1 MKRFSLIVVALLS
14 VLVACTPLASLNA
27 PAPTPLPITPVFFA
41 TDTPTPVPDPIYLN
55 IIWQFHQPLYAS
67 DSQTDLITR
76 PWVRVYSTRKY
87 SDMAAVLSQYPKVHA
102 SFNFSPVLLR
112 QMSDLVHGARDQHWE
127 EATKSAGSLGDED
140 KRFILGNFFD
150 GALPGFVDSNAR
162 YKELL
167 NKRGVV
173 SDTST
178 IDSTLTF
185 TEQDLRDLQVWYM
198 LSCFSTR
205 LLDQSPL
212 KEIVAQGRD
221 YSEDDKHTVMN
232 VALDTLRGINSLY
245 SQLQEN
251 GQSEISVSP
260 YAQPV
265 LPLLIDTEIARESDP
280 EAQLPDPPFRWAQD
294 ADEQLKRAAQLYQ
307 DTYGVAPRGL
317 LPLDGAVSASIVQ
330 PIVLAGY
337 QWTVSGESVLAKA
350 INPTG
355 FQRDDA
361 GTLQNADTLY
371 RPYSVPISDGQQ
383 LSVFFRDDTL
393 SGLVSS
399 TYDTLTPTAAADD
412 LIQRLIAI
420 KAELRKENASGPH
433 VVTLVLDGENALRNH
448 SDGGQAFLEALYQR
462 LSDAADQF
470 EIQTV
475 TPSEYLAKFPDQRG
489 LDALPSGSWNEQP
502 DANFSAWIGT
512 SESNAE
518 WNNLAQART
527 FLDDYLTGAK
537 TADHAAL
544 QKAYDAML
552 LAEGADWLQW
562 RNSDKN
568 GDGKSYFDSAFR
580 NLLRQVYSSVG
591 APSPDDLQVPLLPAA
606 TVTGSQQL
614 QGVITPTIDG
624 VADGSEWD
632 AAGAVKAG
640 DANVSQAGSTI
651 SGFYYG
657 ANSDTLFFR
666 VDAQDDWSSLASG
679 IDAAQPIRVGIY
691 LAKPDTTDSSAFTR
705 LAGDGE
711 VRAALGMSA
720 THLLEWSL
728 ETDGSASA
736 SLYAADTS
744 GGWQGTPVVTA
755 SGAAVGKVLELSAP
769 IKALGGLPANADLK
783 MVVVVMRNG
792 QALSNFPSNGL
803 VQMPL
808 LNGSVAVTSSEQVI
822 GSFDDP
828 LNDDHGPGAYTY
840 PTNAVFQPGMFDL
853 KHVNIAMVDQ
863 ELVFHMG
870 INGTVDNA
878 WNSPLGLSV
887 QTFDIYIDKDPG
899 RSTGERKLLEGRN
912 AALAQ
917 SDGWEYA
924 LWVEGW
930 NQQVLTSNGKGAF
943 TAQAGTQIKVEV
955 DPTGSVTIRVPL
967 VALGDGDPT
976 QWGYAIAV
984 LGQENN
990 PATGVRRVR
999 DVSQVATE
1007 WSIGGAPDDTNHTR
1021 IIDALVPA
1029 GAALSQED
1037 ALSKY
1042 PASQEKDISQLGPDS
1057 YGTLPLVTIGQ

>member
-1 MKRFSLIVVALLS
+1 MKRFSFIVVALLS

-27 PAPTPLPITPVFFA
+27 PTPTPLPITPVFFA
-41 TDTPTPVPDPIYLN
+41 TDTPTPVPEPIYLN
-55 IIWQFHQPLYAS
+55 IIWQFHQPLYTS
-67 DSQTDLITR
+67 DPQTDLVTR
-76 PWVRVYSTRKY
+76 PWVRVYSTRTY
-87 SDMAAVLSQYPKVHA
+87 YDMAALLSRYPKVHT

-112 QMSDLVHGARDQHWE
+112 QISDLVNGTRDQYWE
-127 EATKSAGSLGDED
+127 EATKSAGSLSDED
-140 KRFILGNFFD
+140 KRFILANFFS
-150 GALPGFVDSNAR
+150 GALPGFVNSNAR

-173 SDTST
+173 SDTNS

-198 LSCFSTR
+198 LSGLSPSR
-205 LLDQSPL
+205 LAQSPL
-212 KEIVAQGRD
+212 KEIIAQGRN

-232 VALDTLRGINSLY
+232 VALDTLRGVNSLY
-245 SQLQEN
+245 TQLQES
-251 GQSEISVSP
+251 GQAEISVSP

-265 LPLLIDTEIARESDP
+265 LPLLIDTDVARDGD
-280 EAQLPDPPFRWAQD
+280 ANMQLPDPPFRSAQD
-294 ADEQLKRAAQLYQ
+294 ADEQLKRATQLYQ

-317 LPLDGAVSASIVQ
+317 LPLDGAVSADIVQ
-330 PIVLAGY
+330 PIVSAGY
-337 QWTVSGESVLAKA
+337 QWTVSGEGVLAKA

-371 RPYSVPISDGQQ
+371 RPYTVPISDGHQ
-383 LSVFFRDDTL
+383 LSIYFRDDSL
-393 SGLVSS
+393 SRLIS
-399 TYDTLTPTAAADD
+399 TTYGTLTPTVAADD
-412 LIQRLIAI
+412 FVQRLLAI
-420 KAELRKENASGPH
+420 KAELKKENASGPH
-433 VVTLVLDGENALRNH
+433 VVTLVLDGESALRDH

-462 LSDAADQF
+462 LSDAADQY

-475 TPSEYLAKFPDQRG
+475 TPSEYLAKFSDQRS
-489 LDALPSGSWNEQP
+489 LDTLPSGSWNEKP
-502 DANFSAWIGT
+502 DAGFGAWIGT
-512 SESNAE
+512 AESNAA

-562 RNSDKN
+562 RNTDEN

-591 APSPDDLQVPLLPAA
+591 APPPDYLQVPLLPAA
-606 TVTGSQQL
+606 AITGSQKL
-614 QGVITPTIDG
+614 QGIITPTIDG
-624 VADGSEWD
+624 VADGNEWD

-640 DANVSQAGSTI
+640 DANVAQDGNTVSA
-651 SGFYYG
+651 FYYG

-691 LAKPDTTDSSAFTR
+691 LAKPDTTESSAFTR

-711 VRAALGMSA
+711 VRSALGMSA

-736 SLYAADTS
+736 SLYAADAA

-755 SGAAVGKVLELSAP
+755 AGAAVGKVLELSAP
-769 IKALGGLPANADLK
+769 IKALGGLPANAELK
-783 MVVVVMRNG
+783 MVVVVIRNG

-808 LNGSVAVTSSEQVI
+808 LNSSVAVTSSEQVI

-828 LNDDHGPGAYTY
+828 VNDDHGPGAYTY

-853 KHVNIAMVDQ
+853 KHVNIAVVDK
-863 ELVFHMG
+863 ELVFHIA
-870 INGTVDNA
+870 INGTLDNA

-899 RSTGERKLLEGRN
+899 KGTGERKLLEGRN
-912 AALAQ
+912 AALPQ
-917 SDGWEYA
+917 RNGWEYA

-930 NQQVLTSNGKGAF
+930 NQQVLTSDGKGGF
-943 TAQAGTQIKVEV
+943 TAQAGAQVKVEV
-955 DPTGSVTIRVPL
+955 DPTGTVSIKVPL
-967 VALGDGDPT
+967 AALGDGDPT

-990 PATGVRRVR
+990 PAAGVRRVR
-999 DVSQVATE
+999 DVSQTATE

-1029 GAALSQED
+1029 GAPLSQED

-1042 PASQEKDISQLGPDS
+1042 STSHEKDINQLGPDS
-1057 YGTLPLVTIGQ
+1057 YGTLPLVTIG